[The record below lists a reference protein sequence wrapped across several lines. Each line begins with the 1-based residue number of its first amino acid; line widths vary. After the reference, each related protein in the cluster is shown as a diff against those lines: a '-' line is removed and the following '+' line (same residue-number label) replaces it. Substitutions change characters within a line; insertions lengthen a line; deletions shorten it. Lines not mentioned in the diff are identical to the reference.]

1 MILVHLELQLRKKN
15 MNLSELSEAV
25 GISLTNMSLLKT
37 TKVKGLR
44 FETLNKICKV
54 LDCKPGDILEY
65 IPDED

>member
-65 IPDED
+65 IPDKD